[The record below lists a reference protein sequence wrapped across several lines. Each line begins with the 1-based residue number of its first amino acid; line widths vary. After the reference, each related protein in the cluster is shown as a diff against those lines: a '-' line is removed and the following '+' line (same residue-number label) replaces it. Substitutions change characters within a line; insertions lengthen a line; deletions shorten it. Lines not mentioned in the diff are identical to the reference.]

1 MYKLPKKSKGDALKA
16 SDWNNHVEAIQD
28 ALNRSSDFQ
37 TMLPSVQAASRWT
50 GGRYAT
56 DKGGF
61 SLRSLVRRDTTW
73 EAFFNPGQVVEVH
86 AGGVRVIIPK
96 IGGVK
101 MNVTPYQAVKAE
113 AGKKVYLDL
122 VWGDNS
128 HDCITDALIST
139 EETPPGGR
147 SARLTLGEFVSAAES
162 SGSSSNDIT
171 YTPFLTGCITYASNS
186 RNEGWRVLAIAD
198 QSGNPKAA
206 YLRRGNIYAFGKLVS
221 EGSMK
226 WEPAPAREGD
236 IWLNVK
242 FDGDGYYKGFSLA
255 KSRGNVSPLPAD
267 GMKDGK
273 KPDSASYAFKLATIS
288 TCAEPFP
295 EDGNPASFVNVRQF
309 VLGSVFC
316 DLSKSEAAQEEKR
329 EDGNE
334 GFRVKVEKDASGKV
348 TAVKV
353 RPGHVYIMGRFCTT
367 ALEAGADGWVTHS
380 ATSGQVWL
388 VVQFDEWGVFESAW
402 LSPSQP
408 STATL
413 TPFILSM
420 EQTGIRGQ
428 YAFHLADVATDGT
441 VKQYALG
448 AVYCLFDPATF
459 FTPGPA
465 E

>member
-1 MYKLPKKSKGDALKA
+1 MYNLPKKSKGAVLTA
-16 SDWNNHVEAIQD
+16 ENWNNSVEAIQD

-50 GGRYAT
+50 GGRSVV

-61 SLRSLVRRDTTW
+61 SLRSLVKEG
-73 EAFFNPGQVVEVH
+73 EAWKAYFNPGRVLEVH
-86 AGGVRVIIPK
+86 AGGARVIVPK
-96 IGGVK
+96 MGADK
-101 MNVTPYQAVKAE
+101 MDSVPYPALDAQD
-113 AGKKVYLDL
+113 GNKVYLDL

-128 HDCITDALIST
+128 HDCITEARLST

-147 SARLTLGEFVSAAES
+147 SARLTLGEFVSAAQS
-162 SGSSSNDIT
+162 SGSSADDIT
-171 YTPFLTGCITYASNS
+171 YTPFLTGCITYASGS
-186 RNEGWRVLAIAD
+186 RNEGWRVLAVAD
-198 QSGNPKAA
+198 AEGKPKAA

-226 WEPAPAREGD
+226 WENAPAKEGD

-242 FDGDGYYKGFSLA
+242 FDGDGNYKSFSLS
-255 KSRGNVSPLPAD
+255 KSRGEVSPLPAD
-267 GMKDGK
+267 GLKDRK
-273 KPDSASYAFKLATIS
+273 KTDSASYAFKLATIS

-295 EDGNPASFVNVRQF
+295 EDGNPVSFVNVRQF
-309 VLGSVFC
+309 ALGSVFC
-316 DLSKSEAAQEEKR
+316 DLAKSEAQEGTQ

-334 GFRVKVEKDASGKV
+334 GFRVKAEKNASGNV

-353 RPGHVYIMGRFCTT
+353 RPGHVYFNGRFCTT

-380 ATSGQVWL
+380 ATSGDVWL
-388 VVQFDEWGVFESAW
+388 VVQFDEWGAFEGASLATE
-402 LSPSQP
+402 QP

-413 TPFILSM
+413 TPFTLS
-420 EQTGIRGQ
+420 EYRTGIRGQ
-428 YAFHLADVATDGT
+428 YAFHLATVAEDGT

-448 AVYCLFDPATF
+448 AVYCLFNGGTF
-459 FTPGPA
+459 FPPGPA

>member
-1 MYKLPKKSKGDALKA
+1 MYNLPKKSKGAVLTA
-16 SDWNNHVEAIQD
+16 ENWNNSVEAIQD

-50 GGRYAT
+50 GGRSVV

-61 SLRSLVRRDTTW
+61 SLRSLVKEG
-73 EAFFNPGQVVEVH
+73 EAWKAYFNPGRVLEVH
-86 AGGVRVIIPK
+86 AGGARVIVPK
-96 IGGVK
+96 MGADK
-101 MNVTPYQAVKAE
+101 MDSVPYPALDAQD
-113 AGKKVYLDL
+113 GNKVYLDL

-128 HDCITDALIST
+128 HDCITEARLST

-147 SARLTLGEFVSAAES
+147 SARLTLGEFVSAAQS
-162 SGSSSNDIT
+162 SGSSADDIT
-171 YTPFLTGCITYASNS
+171 YTPFLTGCITYASGS
-186 RNEGWRVLAIAD
+186 RNEGWRVLAVAD
-198 QSGNPKAA
+198 AEGKPKAA

-226 WEPAPAREGD
+226 WENAPAKEGD

-242 FDGDGYYKGFSLA
+242 FDGDGNYKSFSLS
-255 KSRGNVSPLPAD
+255 KSRGEVSPLPAD
-267 GMKDGK
+267 GLKDRK

-295 EDGNPASFVNVRQF
+295 EDGNPVSFVNVRQF
-309 VLGSVFC
+309 ALGSVFC
-316 DLSKSEAAQEEKR
+316 DLAKSEAQEGTQ

-334 GFRVKVEKDASGKV
+334 GFRVKAEKNASGNV

-353 RPGHVYIMGRFCTT
+353 RPGHVYFNGRFCTT

-380 ATSGQVWL
+380 ATSGDVWL
-388 VVQFDEWGVFESAW
+388 VVQFDEWGAFEGASLATE
-402 LSPSQP
+402 QP

-413 TPFILSM
+413 TPFTLS
-420 EQTGIRGQ
+420 EYRTGIRGQ
-428 YAFHLADVATDGT
+428 YAFHLATVAEDGT

-448 AVYCLFDPATF
+448 AVYCLFNGGTF
-459 FTPGPA
+459 FPPGPA

>member
-1 MYKLPKKSKGDALKA
+1 MYNLPKKSKGAVLTA
-16 SDWNNHVEAIQD
+16 ENWNNSVEAIQD
-28 ALNRSSDFQ
+28 ALNRSADFQ
-37 TMLPSVQAASRWT
+37 TMLPSVQSASRWT
-50 GGRYAT
+50 GGRSVV

-61 SLRSLVRRDTTW
+61 SLRSLIKEGETW
-73 EAFFNPGQVVEVH
+73 KAYFNPGRVLEIH
-86 AGGVRVIIPK
+86 AGGARVIVPK
-96 IGGVK
+96 MGADK
-101 MNVTPYQAVKAE
+101 MDSVPYPALE
-113 AGKKVYLDL
+113 AQDGDKVYLDL

-128 HDCITDALIST
+128 HDCITEARIST

-147 SARLTLGEFVSAAES
+147 SARLTLGEFVSAAQS
-162 SGSSSNDIT
+162 SGSSADDIT
-171 YTPFLTGCITYASNS
+171 YTPFLTGCITYASGS
-186 RNEGWRVLAIAD
+186 RNEGWRVLAVAD
-198 QSGNPKAA
+198 AEGKPKAA

-221 EGSMK
+221 EGGMK
-226 WEPAPAREGD
+226 WENAPAKEGD

-242 FDGDGYYKGFSLA
+242 FDGDGNYKSFSLA
-255 KSRGNVSPLPAD
+255 KARGEVSPLPAD
-267 GMKDGK
+267 GLKDGK

-316 DLSKSEAAQEEKR
+316 DLSKSEAQEEQR

-334 GFRVKVEKDASGKV
+334 GFRVKVEKDASGNV
-348 TAVKV
+348 IAVKV

-367 ALEAGADGWVTHS
+367 ALEAGADGWAAHA

-402 LSPSQP
+402 LSSSQP

-413 TPFILSM
+413 TPFILST
-420 EQTGIRGQ
+420 EATGIRGQ
-428 YAFHLADVATDGT
+428 YAFHLADVEADGS